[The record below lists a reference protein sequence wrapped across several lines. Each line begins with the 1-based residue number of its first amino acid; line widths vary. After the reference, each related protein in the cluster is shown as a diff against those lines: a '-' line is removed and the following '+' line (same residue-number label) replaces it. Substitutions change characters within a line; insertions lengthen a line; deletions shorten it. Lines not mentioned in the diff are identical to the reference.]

1 MEAEG
6 DKWGR
11 GATGG
16 PFLLLCVPNPL
27 YSQTLDQAHNMT
39 CLEPGLALQLA
50 VIPEGAQHGV
60 AALRDLC
67 QALGFK
73 VTLRTNP
80 SAQVGGSP
88 KLVVLGRKGTPAL
101 GPWSSPSWV
110 SPTSQAGSASVSLAS
125 DCKSD
130 FLLYSWDSHF
140 LALES
145 PISKTETEDVLPAP

>member
-1 MEAEG
+1 M
-6 DKWGR
+6 
-11 GATGG
+11 
-16 PFLLLCVPNPL
+16 
-27 YSQTLDQAHNMT
+27 
-39 CLEPGLALQLA
+39 
-50 VIPEGAQHGV
+50 

-110 SPTSQAGSASVSLAS
+110 SPTSQAGSTSVSLAS
-125 DCKSD
+125 D
-130 FLLYSWDSHF
+130 FLLYFWDSHF

-145 PISKTETEDVLPAP
+145 PTSKAETEEVLPAVLPAP